1 MKYGEESRNHKLTQ
15 ADVDYIRKHYKK
27 YDSDYGGKALAGQFG
42 VTDGCIPAIVNGK
55 TWKEGGAG
63 C

>member
-1 MKYGEESRNHKLTQ
+1 MTLAELRELSETYSPCPFC
-15 ADVDYIRKHYKK
+15 
-27 YDSDYGGKALAGQFG
+27 GGKALAGQFG